1 MRTYKFLGWGTAVI
15 LLPIFLFLLIAFSNP
30 ALAQETPTRPPM
42 PRPTVDRLSAPP
54 TVPAPTQ
61 TDDGEQLYWL
71 HCQPCHGDVGQGLTD
86 EWRAE
91 YPEDHQN
98 CWKSGCHG
106 DKPYEEGFTLPDTVP
121 AIIGGD
127 SLKRFQTLGDVYEF
141 TRATMPFEY
150 PGVLSDEEYLAV
162 TAFLAQENSLG
173 NGILLTKANM
183 AQVQLRPE
191 ENKPEATATPDVTFT
206 IVPLSSVWPGVLL
219 GSGLALVFLVGGVWL
234 WRRRMR

>member
-1 MRTYKFLGWGTAVI
+1 
-15 LLPIFLFLLIAFSNP
+15 
-30 ALAQETPTRPPM
+30 
-42 PRPTVDRLSAPP
+42 
-54 TVPAPTQ
+54 
-61 TDDGEQLYWL
+61 
-71 HCQPCHGDVGQGLTD
+71 PCHGDVGQGLTD

>member
-1 MRTYKFLGWGTAVI
+1 MFKIRWRGVGITAVS
-15 LLPIFLFLLIAFSNP
+15 LSLFFFIITSLT
-30 ALAQETPTRPPM
+30 LAQETPTPPVM

-54 TVPAPTQ
+54 TVPSPTQ
-61 TDDGEQLYWL
+61 ADVGEQLYWL

-106 DKPYEEGFTLPDTVP
+106 ERPYEEGFTLPDTVP
-121 AIIGGD
+121 AIIGD
-127 SLKRFQTLGDVYEF
+127 NTLKRFQTLGDVYEF

-150 PGVLSDEEYLAV
+150 PGVLSDEEYLDV
-162 TAFLAQENSLG
+162 TAFLAQEHDLW
-173 NGILLTKANM
+173 NGVPLTEVNM
-183 AQVQLRPE
+183 RQAQLRPG
-191 ENKPEATATPDVTFT
+191 ENTPEVTATPKVTFT
-206 IVPLSSVWPGVLL
+206 IVPPSSVWPGMLL

-234 WRRRMR
+234 WRHRMR